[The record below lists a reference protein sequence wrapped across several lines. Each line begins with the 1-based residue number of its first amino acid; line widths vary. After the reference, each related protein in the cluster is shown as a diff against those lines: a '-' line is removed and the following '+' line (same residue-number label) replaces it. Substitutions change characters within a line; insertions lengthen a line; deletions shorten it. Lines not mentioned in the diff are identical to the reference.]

1 MKRQNLPLIVLGAC
15 WLAGACGYA
24 YGDEEPGASRR
35 RAGHILH
42 AWDGCPMW
50 LTILDQRDGTVNRDI
65 PERAARY
72 SKRMLEEMIDEEAA
86 AHVDAISYCLFT
98 AFWSDLPTSQVTDLF
113 PWRPAGMDEV
123 GMDPLKVLIDRCHQH
138 DMQFIA
144 DIRMNDRHGVPPNG
158 TVLGG
163 CLGPFLVCIG

>member
-24 YGDEEPGASRR
+24 CGDEEPGASRR

-42 AWDGCPMW
+42 AWDGCTMW
-50 LTILDQRDGTVNRDI
+50 LTILDQRGGTVNRDI

-86 AHVDAISYCLFT
+86 AHVQHINNRLDRFSGL
-98 AFWSDLPTSQVTDLF
+98 AFNKFQCCWYM
-113 PWRPAGMDEV
+113 R
-123 GMDPLKVLIDRCHQH
+123 
-138 DMQFIA
+138 
-144 DIRMNDRHGVPPNG
+144 IRRIPIL
-158 TVLGG
+158 T
-163 CLGPFLVCIG
+163 